1 MRLNNILKNITFKG
15 KHDNREILSI
25 THDSRKVKQGTLFIA
40 ISGEENDGH
49 DFIFGAIKN
58 GATAIVANGRAPA
71 TDKVPIIQVKNP
83 RKIMSKIAANF
94 YNNPS
99 NGLNVIGIT
108 GTNGKT
114 TTTQII
120 DHILKYNNLSSSSL
134 GTLGFISASGIISTG
149 FTTPESIEL
158 QQILK
163 TIKDGG
169 SNYVP
174 MEISSHALE
183 MNRVDDVNIKYG
195 IFTNL
200 GTDHLDFH
208 ENIENYFNAKLKL
221 FKNLNSN
228 GIAIINNDDIYSK
241 EIIRNISCKY
251 FTYGFK
257 KQSNLMIT
265 HYKLN
270 INYSNAI
277 VEYNNKKFKLK
288 TNLIGKFNLYNI
300 LAAIS
305 CCINIGIDIKIILNA
320 INDFK
325 NVPGRLEKYEI
336 SSTNSTVII
345 DYAHSP
351 DAFEN
356 IFKTIYEF
364 KKNKKIVTIFG
375 CGGNRDNSKREMM
388 ASISEKYSDFVY
400 ITNDNPRNED
410 PDKIIRDIE
419 NGFKKNNYKII
430 KNRKAAIEEAV
441 HANKNS
447 IFLILGKGIEE
458 FQIIKDKRI
467 PHSDIKII
475 KDYINES

>member
-1 MRLNNILKNITFKG
+1 MKLDKILKNITFNG
-15 KHDNREILSI
+15 KHDNRNISSI
-25 THDSRKVKQGTLFIA
+25 THDSRKVKEGTLFIA

-49 DFIFGAIKN
+49 DFIFGAIDN
-58 GATAIVANGRAPA
+58 GATAVIANGRAPI
-71 TDKVPIIQVKNP
+71 TNKVPILQVKNP

-94 YNNPS
+94 YENPS
-99 NGLNVIGIT
+99 NDLEIIGIT

-120 DHILKYNNLSSSSL
+120 DHVLKYNDLSSSSL

-169 SNYVP
+169 TNYVP

-183 MNRVDDVNIKYG
+183 MNRVDDVNIRYA

-200 GTDHLDFH
+200 GIDHLDFH
-208 ENIENYFNAKLKL
+208 ENRDNYFNAKLKL
-221 FKNLNSN
+221 FKNLNAD

-241 EIIRNISCKY
+241 KIIRNTSCKY

-257 KQSNLMIT
+257 NTADIT
-265 HYKLN
+265 ITDYKLN
-270 INYSNAI
+270 INHSNATI
-277 VEYNNKKFKLK
+277 VYDNKKYNLK

-300 LAAIS
+300 LASIA
-305 CCINIGIDIKIILNA
+305 CCINIGIDIKIILKGINA
-320 INDFK
+320 FN
-325 NVPGRLEKYEI
+325 NVPGRLEKYI
-336 SSTNSTVII
+336 IPSSDSIAII

-364 KKNKKIVTIFG
+364 KKNKKIITIFG
-375 CGGNRDNSKREMM
+375 CGGNRDVSKRAIM
-388 ASISEKYSDFVY
+388 ANISEKYSDFTY
-400 ITNDNPRNED
+400 ITNDNPRNEE
-410 PDKIIRDIE
+410 PNKIIEDIKK
-419 NGFKKNNYKII
+419 GFQKNNYTII
-430 KNRKAAIEEAV
+430 KNRTNAILEAV
-441 HANKNS
+441 NNFDKS

-458 FQIIKDKRI
+458 FQIIGEKRV

-475 KDYINES
+475 RDYINES